1 MKYTPLIVILVTTGL
16 IVFAANQ
23 IAPSVE
29 ALFSGIVDRI
39 DYAIGYPGGR

>member
-1 MKYTPLIVILVTTGL
+1 MKYAPLIVILVTAGL
-16 IVFAANQ
+16 IVLAANQ

-29 ALFSGIVDRI
+29 ALFTGVVDRI